1 MWSVCCLKVSAMA
14 VLHNMNGTNA
24 PAAVILIRVLIG
36 GTFLSA
42 GIQKFLYPTS
52 LTLGVSLWRRAGEVG
67 HSS

>member
-1 MWSVCCLKVSAMA
+1 MA

-24 PAAVILIRVLIG
+24 PAAVILMRVLIG

-52 LTLGVSLWRRAGEVG
+52 LTLGVSLESASLIRESPD
-67 HSS
+67 HL